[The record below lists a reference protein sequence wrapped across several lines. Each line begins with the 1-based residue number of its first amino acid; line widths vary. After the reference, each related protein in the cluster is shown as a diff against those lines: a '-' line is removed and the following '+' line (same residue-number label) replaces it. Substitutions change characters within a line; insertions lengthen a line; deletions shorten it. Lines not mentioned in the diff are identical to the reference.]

1 MGTETVLSGKRASSP
16 PVELALAELAARQHG
31 VITIAQL
38 IKLGVSH
45 SATSKRV
52 SRGALHRV
60 GYGVYAVGHGAL
72 SREGVWLAGVL
83 AGGPGAVLSHRP
95 AGKLLAVSRFPA
107 PITEVT
113 STHRRESRGDVR
125 FHRTR
130 VLDALD
136 VTTHL
141 RIPVTSVHRLL
152 VDLSDVLTPHQLANV
167 IHEAAFRGR
176 FVESATRDAMA
187 RVTGR
192 HRLHVLS
199 RAIALHRSGSAGTK
213 SGAEDA
219 FLALV
224 GELPEPFVNVHLAGF
239 ERDFHWP
246 EFRLAVEIDGP
257 GHGRPATELEDAAR
271 DRTLSEA
278 GYTLLRFTDEA
289 VYRAPRE
296 VLTTVAATLYR

>member
-1 MGTETVLSGKRASSP
+1 MGTETVLSGKRASPP

-38 IKLGVSH
+38 TKLGLSH
-45 SATSKRV
+45 SAVSKRV
-52 SRGALHRV
+52 SRGVLHRV
-60 GYGVYAVGHGAL
+60 GHAVYAVGHGAL

-83 AGGPGAVLSHRP
+83 AGGPGALLSYRP

-113 STHRRESRGDVR
+113 STHRREGRPDIR

-130 VLDALD
+130 VLDPLD

-152 VDLSDVLTPHQLANV
+152 VDLSDVLTAHQLANV

-187 RVTGR
+187 RVAGR
-192 HRLHVLS
+192 HRLHVLD
-199 RAIALHRSGSAGTK
+199 RAIELHHAGSAGTK
-213 SGAEDA
+213 SGGEDA

-224 GELPEPFVNVHLAGF
+224 AGLPEPLVNMGLAGF

-246 EFRLAVEIDGP
+246 QFQLAVEIDGG
-257 GHGRPATELEDAAR
+257 GHTRPRSRLEDGRR
-271 DRTLSEA
+271 DRTLDDA
-278 GYTLLRFTDEA
+278 GYRLLRFTDDA
-289 VYRAPRE
+289 VHHAPRE
-296 VLTTVAATLYR
+296 VLAAVVAITQR

>member
-1 MGTETVLSGKRASSP
+1 VGTNTVLSGKRASP
-16 PVELALAELAARQHG
+16 PPAELALAEIAAKQHG
-31 VITIAQL
+31 LITIAQL
-38 IKLGVSH
+38 VATGVSH
-45 SATSKRV
+45 SAVSKRG

-60 GYGVYAVGHGAL
+60 GPGVYAVGHGAL
-72 SREGVWLAGVL
+72 SRDGVWLAGVL
-83 AGGPGAVLSHRP
+83 AGGKGAVLSHRP

-130 VLDALD
+130 VLHPLD
-136 VTTHL
+136 VTTHQ

-152 VDLSDVLTPHQLANV
+152 VDLCDVLTPHQLANV

-176 FVESATRDAMA
+176 YVESATRDAMA

-192 HRLHVLS
+192 HRLHVLD
-199 RAIALHRSGSAGTK
+199 RAIALHQSGSAGTK
-213 SGAEDA
+213 SGAEDV

-224 GELPEPFVNVHLAGF
+224 ADFPEPLVNVEFEGF

-246 EFRLAVEIDGP
+246 ARKLVVEVDGP
-257 GHGRPATELEDAAR
+257 GHLRPRTRLEDARR
-271 DRTLSEA
+271 DRTLREL
-278 GYTLLRFTDEA
+278 GYAVLRFTDDDVYFRPRRVLAELEA
-289 VYRAPRE
+289 RYR
-296 VLTTVAATLYR
+296 